1 MVEPTGKSAA
11 SDLPLSTIIHYNIPT
26 VGVGFM
32 FFMVSLYLM
41 KFSTDVLLISPA
53 VMGLI
58 FGISRIWDAITDPV
72 VGYLSDRTSLKAGR
86 RRPWMLFSIPFV
98 CVTFYMMWNPPLGLS
113 SSGNIIWM
121 AIAVVLFYTA
131 MTAFSVPH
139 TSLGA
144 ELSTN
149 YHERTKIFGLRH
161 MIWNSGSL
169 LALIAMHQLIVG
181 ENVRQTAFVI
191 SVLAGVVT
199 AGLITWMFFN
209 IKERPEYQGRGE
221 SNPFT
226 AFSDVLKNK
235 HALLLLIVFF
245 IENLGG
251 ATIGILTPYIAEY
264 IIGRPEKTVIYIL
277 LYLVP
282 SVLSVPLWIPLSRR
296 VGKKAMWI
304 FSMLVTGFGFGGM
317 FFLGPGSDTLISV
330 LAVICGLGAGS
341 GAVVAPSIQTDVI
354 DYDEYKSG
362 QRKEGTYFATWNFV
376 FKSATGITLMLTG
389 MVLSLSGFVP
399 NQEQGESAK
408 LALLTLYAI
417 FPLVCYIAGALI
429 FTRFT
434 LNESEYGKIRE
445 SLDRGEYLNTT
456 TEGS

>member
-1 MVEPTGKSAA
+1 VASGNGKSPAA
-11 SDLPLSTIIHYNIPT
+11 DLPLSTIVNYNIPT

-32 FFMVSLYLM
+32 FFLVSLYLM
-41 KFSTDVLLISPA
+41 KFSTDVLLIPPA
-53 VMGLI
+53 AMGLI
-58 FGISRIWDAITDPV
+58 FGISRIWDAFTDPV
-72 VGYLSDRTSLKAGR
+72 AGYLSDRTNTRVGR
-86 RRPWMLFSIPFV
+86 RRPWMLAAIPFI
-98 CVTFYMMWNPPLGLS
+98 CGTFYMMWNPSESLS
-113 SSGNIIWM
+113 DTGNIIWM

-149 YHERTKIFGLRH
+149 YHERTRIFGLRH

-181 ENVRQTAFVI
+181 GDVRHTAYLI
-191 SVLAGVVT
+191 SIIAGVVT
-199 AGLITWMFFN
+199 AILIAWMFFS
-209 IKERPEYQGRGE
+209 IRERPEFQGRGE
-221 SNPFT
+221 SNVFVAFT
-226 AFSDVLKNK
+226 DVLKNK
-235 HALLLLIVFF
+235 YALLLLVVFF

-264 IIGRPEKTVIYIL
+264 VVGRPEKTVIYIL
-277 LYLVP
+277 LYLIP
-282 SVLSVPLWIPLSRR
+282 SVFSVPLWIPLSRR
-296 VGKKAMWI
+296 IGKKAMWI

-317 FFLGPGSDTLISV
+317 FFLEEGSDTLISV

-341 GAVVAPSIQTDVI
+341 GAVVAPSIQSDVI

-362 QRKEGTYFATWNFV
+362 KRKEGTYFATWNFI

-389 MVLSLSGFVP
+389 VVLSLSGFVP
-399 NQEQGESAK
+399 NVEQTDTAK

-417 FPLVCYIAGALI
+417 FPLVCYITGALI
-429 FTRFT
+429 FTRFKMD
-434 LNESEYGKIRE
+434 EAVYQKIRDA
-445 SLDRGEYLNTT
+445 LDRGEAGKLGN
-456 TEGS
+456 E